1 MRLPSTPLGIFLVLC
16 AVLLPAGAGLTAPVW
31 LMVMGV
37 RLDVA
42 ASIGAEIVGVT
53 VLALAVLGILYRL
66 VLHPRLAAM
75 APVAAV
81 GAPATAD
88 DEDDVDPAHQRLVHG
103 LIWALFLVPF
113 VLIIVGFIVGQLEK
127 VAGLD

>member
-1 MRLPSTPLGIFLVLC
+1 M
-16 AVLLPAGAGLTAPVW
+16 PAGAGLTAPVW

-42 ASIGAEIVGVT
+42 AHYGAEIVGVT
-53 VLALAVLGILYRL
+53 VIALVVLGLAYRL
-66 VLHPRLAAM
+66 ILHPRVMAAM
-75 APVAAV
+75 PVVAG
-81 GAPATAD
+81 GAPMV
-88 DEDDVDPAHQRLVHG
+88 DEGREVNPARDRLVHS

-113 VLIIVGFIVGQLEK
+113 VLIVVGFIINQLEK